1 MEKKTILE
9 IIIYLVFKMFKET
22 YNTQFDPKVNLAFS
36 FLSIL
41 IFILIILIRNTL
53 I

>member
-22 YNTQFDPKVNLAFS
+22 YNTQFDPKVNLASHFHL
-36 FLSIL
+36 F
-41 IFILIILIRNTL
+41 
-53 I
+53 